1 MVESEGVIREF
12 CKLFLTSAAYAAV
25 WLFFIRTE
33 LISFGSLEIG
43 QVMVFGIVLPLTAII
58 TIFFGATQIKSAGR
72 YLKEWGRLDP
82 DVWPVHWAA
91 HFWCVFYAF
100 DRVGSFTNV
109 KSLRY

>member
-1 MVESEGVIREF
+1 MVV
-12 CKLFLTSAAYAAV
+12 LYQNATDLV
-25 WLFFIRTE
+25 WLPRNRSGDGVWYCVAVDRDHHYFF
-33 LISFGSLEIG
+33 S
-43 QVMVFGIVLPLTAII
+43 
-58 TIFFGATQIKSAGR
+58 GATQIKSAGR